1 MLALLALI
9 ATFIIRV
16 SRVALIAMSVLLT
29 SAAIAYGIPDE
40 YRAVGG
46 NNAGLG
52 NSASV
57 GASGVA
63 AVMLNPAMIALEK
76 TYHVSAGYTW
86 PTSGRN
92 FYQAGIIDG
101 KTSGVSAGLIYTGFH
116 DKFAAD
122 SFLHDELD
130 SPIERRGVLALSSMI
145 ANIAVGV
152 SGHYIEGYQF
162 APAVDGLLGLRDSKH
177 TYKDTSFKKV
187 RGITVGGGVAIAL
200 LPSLRLGASVMNLA
214 NRKMKDFA
222 PRTVRAGMAYDVI
235 EELSFHLDYEEREA
249 TPLFAGADKLPQRM
263 LTASASLLVY
273 DMVKLQCAYGH
284 NIRAAL
290 GSDGEIAGGLALA
303 SDKVSLSYGLKKS
316 ILASDIQHS
325 VNLGFSV
332 AI

>member
-1 MLALLALI
+1 MKQQGMSYMLMLLATALLSA
-9 ATFIIRV
+9 
-16 SRVALIAMSVLLT
+16 SVAGAQEL
-29 SAAIAYGIPDE
+29 PDE

-46 NNAGLG
+46 SNAGLG
-52 NSASV
+52 GAASV

-63 AVMLNPAMIALEK
+63 AVVLNPAMIALEK

-92 FYQAGIIDG
+92 FYQAGIVDG
-101 KTSGVSAGLIYTGFH
+101 KTSGVSAGVIYTGFH

-130 SPIERRGVLALSSMI
+130 SPIERRGILALSSMI
-145 ANIAVGV
+145 ANIAVGI

-162 APAVDGLLGLRDSKH
+162 VPAVAGLVGLRDGNH
-177 TYKDTSFKKV
+177 TYTDTSFKKV
-187 RGITVGGGVAIAL
+187 RGVTVGGGVAVAL

-222 PRTVRAGMAYDVI
+222 PRTLRAGMAYDVI
-235 EELSFHLDYEEREA
+235 KELSLHLDYEEREA
-249 TPLFAGADKLPQRM
+249 TPLFAGSDKLPQRL
-263 LTASASLLVY
+263 LTASASLLIY
-273 DMVKLQCAYGH
+273 DMVRIQCAYGH
-284 NIRAAL
+284 DMHAAL

-316 ILASDIQHS
+316 ITASDIQHS